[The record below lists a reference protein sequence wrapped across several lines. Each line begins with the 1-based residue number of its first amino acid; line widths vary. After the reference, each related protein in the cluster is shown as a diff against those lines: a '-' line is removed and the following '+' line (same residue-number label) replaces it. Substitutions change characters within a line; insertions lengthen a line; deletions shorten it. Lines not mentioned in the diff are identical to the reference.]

1 MKDLLLKTKRQ
12 LNLEA
17 TQLTFHSRTSFQ
29 MQFNPVQ
36 NETKSKTA
44 NKSISIA
51 TEIETIKM
59 ITTNL
64 RTYTLHENRHTHTNQ
79 KCSTSKLFISESE
92 SYFNF
97 RHFPPPSLSLSL
109 YYISLNRSHTHF
121 PNVNDTQ
128 LIKFVYL
135 YIDRVPPKKFV
146 FHEINGI
153 VTYRVTFV
161 RKKI

>member
-1 MKDLLLKTKRQ
+1 MAKFKYYIMNDLLLKTKRQ

-17 TQLTFHSRTSFQ
+17 TQFTFHSRTSFQ

-64 RTYTLHENRHTHTNQ
+64 RTYTLHENRHTHKSQ
-79 KCSTSKLFISESE
+79 V
-92 SYFNF
+92 FNF
-97 RHFPPPSLSLSL
+97 KAIHFGIRIIFQFQTFSSPFPISISIYLSL
-109 YYISLNRSHTHF
+109 SLNRSHTHIF
-121 PNVNDTQ
+121 
-128 LIKFVYL
+128 
-135 YIDRVPPKKFV
+135 RM
-146 FHEINGI
+146 
-153 VTYRVTFV
+153 
-161 RKKI
+161 

>member
-1 MKDLLLKTKRQ
+1 MKSLKCQFKYYIMKDLLLKTKRQ

-36 NETKSKTA
+36 NDTKSKTA

-64 RTYTLHENRHTHTNQ
+64 RTYTLHENRHTHTQIKSVQLQSYSFRNPNH
-79 KCSTSKLFISESE
+79 ISISDIFLPLP
-92 SYFNF
+92 Y
-97 RHFPPPSLSLSL
+97 L
-109 YYISLNRSHTHF
+109 YLYIYLSLNRSHTH
-121 PNVNDTQ
+121 
-128 LIKFVYL
+128 
-135 YIDRVPPKKFV
+135 
-146 FHEINGI
+146 
-153 VTYRVTFV
+153 TFSEC
-161 RKKI
+161 KWYSTD

>member
-17 TQLTFHSRTSFQ
+17 TQFTFHSRTSFQ

-36 NETKSKTA
+36 NDTKSKTA

-64 RTYTLHENRHTHTNQ
+64 RTYTLHENRHTHTH
-79 KCSTSKLFISESE
+79 KSKV
-92 SYFNF
+92 FNF
-97 RHFPPPSLSLSL
+97 KAIHFGIRIIFQFQTFSSPFPISISI
-109 YYISLNRSHTHF
+109 YISLSIALTHTF
-121 PNVNDTQ
+121 SEC
-128 LIKFVYL
+128 K
-135 YIDRVPPKKFV
+135 
-146 FHEINGI
+146 
-153 VTYRVTFV
+153 
-161 RKKI
+161 